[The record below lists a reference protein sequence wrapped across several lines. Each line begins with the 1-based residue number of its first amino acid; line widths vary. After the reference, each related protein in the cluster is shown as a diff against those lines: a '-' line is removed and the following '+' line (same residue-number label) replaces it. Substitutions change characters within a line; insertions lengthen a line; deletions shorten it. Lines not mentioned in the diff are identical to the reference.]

1 MENKSK
7 AKILSVAEF
16 ERLLAITRK
25 GSFPVRNVAIL
36 YCSFGLG
43 LKVKE
48 ISSLTIDDISD
59 AQNRLREE
67 VHFKRSTGNGVK
79 IHRVYLTNKKVFNAL
94 MEHLED
100 MKDVARNRPFFQSQ
114 RKKEFTPNTLQK
126 LFRKL
131 YDDAGL
137 SEASSH
143 SGRRTFIT
151 RLLEHGISVKAV
163 SSLAGHSNIST
174 TAIYAKDN
182 LDCLRNIANLAVL

>member
-100 MKDVARNRPFFQSQ
+100 MKDVARNR
-114 RKKEFTPNTLQK
+114 
-126 LFRKL
+126 
-131 YDDAGL
+131 
-137 SEASSH
+137 
-143 SGRRTFIT
+143 GRV
-151 RLLEHGISVKAV
+151 EEPPK
-163 SSLAGHSNIST
+163 
-174 TAIYAKDN
+174 
-182 LDCLRNIANLAVL
+182 VLILN